1 MSEPLVILDVGSTL
15 VDGPDQGPAS
25 RIAALC
31 GLDAAGKEA
40 LSHALM
46 VTNFAGPAA
55 VTGFLHDHF
64 GLDHER
70 TRAAVDEVWAR
81 QEVEA
86 RPISGTADV
95 LETLVASGL
104 RLALISNIWPPF
116 LRSVR
121 QHFGSFFDQYIPRE
135 LQLFSCLEG
144 LAKPA
149 PALFTRVMGRADA
162 RPDQSMMVGD
172 SYHKDIAPAIAL
184 GLHTVWVLH
193 QAQRRAA
200 ALAQVRSGELPAPTI
215 TLSSI
220 AALDADEIRHICSVS
235 RRPPTTRASRG
246 DCHALY

>member
-31 GLDAAGKEA
+31 GLDTAGKEA

-46 VTNFAGPAA
+46 VTNFAGPAT
-55 VTGFLHDHF
+55 VTGFLHDRF
-64 GLDHER
+64 GLHRER
-70 TRAAVDEVWAR
+70 TQAAVDEIWAR

-86 RPISGTADV
+86 RPINGAVGV
-95 LETLVASGL
+95 LESLVASGL

-121 QHFGSFFDQYIPRE
+121 QHFGSFFDQYIPAE

-149 PALFTRVMGRADA
+149 PALFTRALGRADA
-162 RPDQSMMVGD
+162 RPDRSVMVGD

-184 GLHTVWVLH
+184 GLHTAWVPGR
-193 QAQRRAA
+193 AQRRAA
-200 ALAQVRSGELPAPTI
+200 TIAQVRDGQLPAPTM

-220 AALDADEIRHICSVS
+220 VALDAGQIRQICSVP
-235 RRPPTTRASRG
+235 RRPPTIGAFRG
-246 DCHALY
+246 DCDALR